1 MKNEK
6 VFRTKTGFCH
16 ILPDRILLT
25 RDGVKGNVANATVG
39 KSITRVLIIYGI
51 IAAFLLFSAFQ
62 SFQKG
67 EIPIAVVYSIVG
79 LFLVYGIF
87 KSLNNSATP
96 NIQRDKIKSVKF
108 KKAILAITR
117 SRFEVVFEEDGAI
130 KKRIIM
136 LPGIMGNGQNETEK
150 ARKMMIEEK
159 LLNE

>member
-1 MKNEK
+1 MENEK
-6 VFRTKTGFCH
+6 IFKTKTGFCH

-25 RDGVKGNVANATVG
+25 RDGVKGNIANATVG
-39 KSITRVLIIYGI
+39 KNITGILIIYGGM
-51 IAAFLLFSAFQ
+51 AAFLLFSAFQ

-67 EIPIAVVYSIVG
+67 EIPITVVYSVVG

-96 NIQRDKIKSVKF
+96 IIRRDKIKSVKI
-108 KKAILAITR
+108 KKAIMAITR

-136 LPGIMGNGQNETEK
+136 LPGIMSDGQNETEK
-150 ARKMMIEEK
+150 ARKIMIEEQ

>member
-39 KSITRVLIIYGI
+39 KSITGVLIIYGI

-96 NIQRDKIKSVKF
+96 IIQRDKIKSVKF

-130 KKRIIM
+130 KKRIII